1 MNDENVKPFEL
12 KENITVEGVTEN
24 FIWYEAEQL
33 RSAMN
38 SWAWRFDKLVKTMEA
53 RHKENNLIL
62 GQLMDERQKL
72 KDEIAQLKGEA
83 K

>member
-1 MNDENVKPFEL
+1 MKDEIVKAFEL
-12 KENITVEGVTEN
+12 KENVTVEGITEN
-24 FIWYEAEQL
+24 FIWYEAEML
-33 RSAMN
+33 RSTMN
-38 SWAWRFDKLVKTMEA
+38 AWGMRFDKLVKTMEA